1 MKGSPFGEPLDPK
14 PRVNPFGED
23 ASSGTLEEAA
33 TRMDQAARKI
43 RLLKN
48 QLGAE
53 GLTLHATRDL
63 IDEISAG
70 LDAGARA
77 LREILKNEGTNN

>member
-1 MKGSPFGEPLDPK
+1 MKNNPFSDSIDPK

-23 ASSGTLEEAA
+23 ASAGTLEEAA

-53 GLTLHATRDL
+53 GLTIQATRDL
-63 IDEISAG
+63 IDEMSAG

-77 LREILKNEGTNN
+77 LRELMKK

>member
-1 MKGSPFGEPLDPK
+1 MKDPFGEPLESK

-23 ASSGTLEEAA
+23 QPAGGVEAAA
-33 TRMDQAARKI
+33 TRMEQAARKI
-43 RLLKN
+43 RQLKS

-63 IDEISAG
+63 IDEISAAV
-70 LDAGARA
+70 DAGARA
-77 LREILKNEGTNN
+77 LRDLNQK

>member
-1 MKGSPFGEPLDPK
+1 MKDDPFGKPLQPK

-23 ASSGTLEEAA
+23 ESPGTLEEAA

-43 RLLKN
+43 RTLKS

-77 LREILKNEGTNN
+77 LREILKNE